1 MRTEEQK
8 KKISEEI
15 CKIREMSGLSQ
26 GEFAREIGVTRQTI
40 SSWEKCEKSPRLNK
54 IKKICERSG
63 IKYEDFLKEIKDIKE
78 ESETQEL
85 VEKNNKNNRNFENK
99 LIEASNK
106 NKAIEEKF
114 EKYSLEKNQN
124 ALQIINK
131 KFVLSKVVNLKAIFK
146 ILFILTIII
155 VVIVFH
161 VSMGIAKFAY
171 LKKINTLMQN
181 VKNLD
186 NYYFAITNFVGNKWL
201 STKYV
206 WYLDGKYKIDEMCIN
221 KENNGKNNEQIL
233 YVDTY
238 KNTEAIYTKNGEK
251 LELKE
256 NKKIGNDIME
266 NMYENGELLY
276 HSLPRITT
284 ENDAELLKIAFHTGF
299 IKIKNVNNEKIIDI
313 NNQEIV
319 IDKNTQIPIKGVN
332 NTKIK
337 DLNNP
342 SETITFIETKLNCVK
357 REDVEVGNID

>member
-1 MRTEEQK
+1 M
-8 KKISEEI
+8 
-15 CKIREMSGLSQ
+15 
-26 GEFAREIGVTRQTI
+26 
-40 SSWEKCEKSPRLNK
+40 
-54 IKKICERSG
+54 
-63 IKYEDFLKEIKDIKE
+63 
-78 ESETQEL
+78 
-85 VEKNNKNNRNFENK
+85 
-99 LIEASNK
+99 
-106 NKAIEEKF
+106 
-114 EKYSLEKNQN
+114 
-124 ALQIINK
+124 
-131 KFVLSKVVNLKAIFK
+131 VNLKAIFK

>member
-8 KKISEEI
+8 KKISEVI

-85 VEKNNKNNRNFENK
+85 VEKNN
-99 LIEASNK
+99 
-106 NKAIEEKF
+106 
-114 EKYSLEKNQN
+114 QN

-155 VVIVFH
+155 VVIIFH

>member
-63 IKYEDFLKEIKDIKE
+63 IKYEDFLKEIKNLKE

-85 VEKNNKNNRNFENK
+85 VEKN
-99 LIEASNK
+99 
-106 NKAIEEKF
+106 
-114 EKYSLEKNQN
+114 NQN

-155 VVIVFH
+155 VVIIFH

>member
-85 VEKNNKNNRNFENK
+85 VEKNN
-99 LIEASNK
+99 
-106 NKAIEEKF
+106 
-114 EKYSLEKNQN
+114 QN

-155 VVIVFH
+155 VVIIFH

>member
-1 MRTEEQK
+1 MRKKKKK
-8 KKISEEI
+8 KKISEVI

-85 VEKNNKNNRNFENK
+85 VEKNN
-99 LIEASNK
+99 
-106 NKAIEEKF
+106 
-114 EKYSLEKNQN
+114 QN

-155 VVIVFH
+155 VVIIFH

>member
-8 KKISEEI
+8 KKISEVI

-85 VEKNNKNNRNFENK
+85 VEKNN
-99 LIEASNK
+99 
-106 NKAIEEKF
+106 
-114 EKYSLEKNQN
+114 QN

-171 LKKINTLMQN
+171 LKKINTVMQN

>member
-85 VEKNNKNNRNFENK
+85 VEKN
-99 LIEASNK
+99 
-106 NKAIEEKF
+106 
-114 EKYSLEKNQN
+114 NQN